1 MHFLWALVVALVVYV
16 VGTFFDKTPS
26 NRYAGLAA
34 LVAFVLV
41 LLGYA
46 A

>member
-16 VGTFFDKTPS
+16 VGSFFDKTP
-26 NRYAGLAA
+26 NNKNAGIAA
-34 LVAFVLV
+34 IVAFVLV

-46 A
+46 L

>member
-16 VGTFFDKTPS
+16 VGSFFDKTPN

-46 A
+46 L

>member
-16 VGTFFDKTPS
+16 VASFFDKTP
-26 NRYAGLAA
+26 NNKNAGIAA
-34 LVAFVLV
+34 IVAFVLV

-46 A
+46 L